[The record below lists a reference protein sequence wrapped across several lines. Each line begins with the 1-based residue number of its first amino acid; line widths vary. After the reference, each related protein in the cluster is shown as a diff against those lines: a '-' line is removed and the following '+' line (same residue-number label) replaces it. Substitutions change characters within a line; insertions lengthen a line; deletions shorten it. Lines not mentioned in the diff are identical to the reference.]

1 MPSICEEHAICLLQ
15 RDAGEWGRKVV
26 KKTKKMHT
34 HIYIYH
40 IYISVHQKSYLIYW
54 I

>member
-26 KKTKKMHT
+26 KKNKKNAHT
-34 HIYIYH
+34 Y
-40 IYISVHQKSYLIYW
+40 IYISYIYQYIKSPI
-54 I
+54 